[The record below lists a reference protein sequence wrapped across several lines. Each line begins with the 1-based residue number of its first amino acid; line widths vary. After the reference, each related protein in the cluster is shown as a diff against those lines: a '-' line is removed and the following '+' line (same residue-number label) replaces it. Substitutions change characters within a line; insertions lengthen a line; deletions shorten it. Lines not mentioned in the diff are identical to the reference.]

1 MNSGDLDFLTAY
13 LGKVTDLRKDSER
26 IHVVLETEDI
36 LSNPLYEVT
45 SEIVR
50 GILSDYDPET
60 MESFVSAIRKGSLD
74 LEKSK
79 ERSPE

>member
-1 MNSGDLDFLTAY
+1 MNSGDLDFLTVY

-26 IHVVLETEDI
+26 IHGVLETEDI